1 MDGVELARHVE
12 SIRPDMKVLYTSGYA
27 DSEVTRHGL
36 VAPGVEFLQKPYTPS
51 ELVVRIR
58 SVLD

>member
-1 MDGVELARHVE
+1 
-12 SIRPDMKVLYTSGYA
+12 MKVLYTSGYA